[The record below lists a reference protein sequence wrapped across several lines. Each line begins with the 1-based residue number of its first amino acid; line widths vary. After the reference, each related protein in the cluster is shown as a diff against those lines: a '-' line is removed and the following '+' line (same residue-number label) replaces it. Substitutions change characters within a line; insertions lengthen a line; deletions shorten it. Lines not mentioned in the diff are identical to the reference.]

1 MDIMFGPFIYE
12 AKNWPSV
19 DPPREKDVHPT
30 EMEVPKKKGLF
41 GPSKYPTCFS
51 YLL

>member
-30 EMEVPKKKGLF
+30 EMEVPKKKDFLVLQNT
-41 GPSKYPTCFS
+41 PTCFS